1 MPRLHPCPPPCGTVL
16 PPRRH
21 YALPSCARYEPVPVS
36 LIDGAITRQVHSPT
50 INMLRYGPDARRFAA
65 LPRRPPG
72 ARTSCCSN
80 EPASS
85 DTKYRID
92 VHVLCFPCSQLLCA
106 IARATAGAR
115 LLLWGRAYSACAC
128 KRHRVSEPFCCCR
141 CCGCRLRIVQARMA
155 SGRPSITS
163 SGAKALK
170 VLNVG
175 QGAVRV
181 LNMPTSMSGY
191 LTKCGHVRK
200 VGACVQR
207 PAVLRGAV
215 G

>member
-1 MPRLHPCPPPCGTVL
+1 MPRLHPFPPPCGTVL

-36 LIDGAITRQVHSPT
+36 LTDGAITRQVHSHT
-50 INMLRYGPDARRFAA
+50 INMLRHGPDGRRFAA
-65 LPRRPPG
+65 LPRRPAG

-92 VHVLCFPCSQLLCA
+92 VHVLCFPVHSFSAPLREPQPVLACCCGA
-106 IARATAGAR
+106 ERTA
-115 LLLWGRAYSACAC
+115 LAC
-128 KRHRVSEPFCCCR
+128 KRHRASEPFCRCR
-141 CCGCRLRIVQARMA
+141 SCGCRLRIVQARMA

-175 QGAVRV
+175 QGAVHV